1 MSERYQTHRESLSQS
16 KPAMAICILDG
27 KPRDRMLTQKLTDL
41 KADLESYARHKA
53 DIAPLCRSEEQ
64 TKISLIN
71 PYLELLG
78 YDVRDPRSVQVEY
91 RADVPGGKGEK
102 VDYAIL
108 HDGSPSILIE
118 AKPASLPLPKKAT
131 VQLARYFVH
140 TPATLAV
147 LTNGIEYR
155 WFAARQGNSSE
166 IADVPILTHDTLN
179 PGDAEVSWLHDITYS
194 RFNPAA
200 LVERTNEERART
212 AIRDWF
218 EKALREPPDGA
229 FARYLC
235 KALDL
240 GIATKPVRD
249 RVRKAAT
256 LAFNDA
262 LNENLQ
268 ATLERAASATRSDKR
283 DQPSPAAD
291 EVGTRPGTA
300 EETLSLPSGEVLG
313 SSGRARAW
321 RIGEGPWIRE
331 RNAKELLLAIVGAVV
346 QRDRRRNSPDKLV
359 SMAPGRLFVDAG
371 LRRDPVPGVEGL
383 WLAAR
388 ISNEDKQAVLKQII
402 AAADPDPSAGSR
414 WNGSSKIEWWLPT
427 LSSSANDPGSG

>member
-1 MSERYQTHRESLSQS
+1 M
-16 KPAMAICILDG
+16 
-27 KPRDRMLTQKLTDL
+27 TQKLTEL
-41 KADLESYARHKA
+41 KVELETYAKHKA

-118 AKPASLPLPKKAT
+118 AKPASLPLPQSAT

-155 WFAARQGNSSE
+155 WFAARQGNTGE
-166 IADVPILTHDTLN
+166 IADAPILAHDTLN
-179 PGDAEVSWLHDITYS
+179 PGDAELSWLHDITQS
-194 RFNPAA
+194 RFNSTA
-200 LVERTNEERART
+200 LAERTNEERART
-212 AIRDWF
+212 LIRDWF

-235 KALDL
+235 KTLDL

-262 LNENLQ
+262 MNENLQ
-268 ATLERAASATRSDKR
+268 ATLERAASAPRSGKR
-283 DQPSPAAD
+283 DQPSPVVED
-291 EVGTRPGTA
+291 GGTSTTTV
-300 EETLSLPSGEVLG
+300 EETLSLPSGEVLR
-313 SSGRARAW
+313 SSRLARAW
-321 RIGEGPWIRE
+321 RIGEGPWVRE
-331 RNAKELLLAIVGAVV
+331 RNAKEVFLAIVSAVV
-346 QRDRRRNSPDKLV
+346 LRDRRRGSPDKLV
-359 SMAPGRLFVDAG
+359 SMAPEHLFFDTG
-371 LRRDPVPGVEGL
+371 SRRYPVPGVEGL
-383 WLAAR
+383 WLLTG
-388 ISNEDKQAVLKQII
+388 ISNENKVAALKKII
-402 AAADPDPSAGSR
+402 AAADPDPSAGSV
-414 WNGSSKIEWWLPT
+414 WNGSSNIEWWLPT
-427 LSSSANDPGSG
+427 RSSNTDDTGST

>member
-1 MSERYQTHRESLSQS
+1 M
-16 KPAMAICILDG
+16 
-27 KPRDRMLTQKLTDL
+27 TQKLTEL
-41 KADLESYARHKA
+41 KVELETYAKHKA

-108 HDGSPSILIE
+108 HYGSPSILIE
-118 AKPASLPLPKKAT
+118 AKPASLPLPQSAT

-155 WFAARQGNSSE
+155 WFAARRGNTGE
-166 IADVPILTHDTLN
+166 IADAPILTHDTLN
-179 PGDAEVSWLHDITYS
+179 PGDAELSWLHDITQS
-194 RFNPAA
+194 RFNSTA
-200 LVERTNEERART
+200 LAERTNEERART
-212 AIRDWF
+212 LIRDWF

-235 KALDL
+235 KTLDL
-240 GIATKPVRD
+240 GIAAKPVRD

-262 LNENLQ
+262 MNENLQ
-268 ATLERAASATRSDKR
+268 ATLERAASTPRSGKR
-283 DQPSPAAD
+283 DQPSPLVED
-291 EVGTRPGTA
+291 GGTSTTTV
-300 EETLSLPSGEVLG
+300 EETLSLPSGEVLR
-313 SSGRARAW
+313 SSRLARVW
-321 RIGEGPWIRE
+321 RIGEGPWVRE
-331 RNAKELLLAIVGAVV
+331 RNAKEVFLAIVSAVV
-346 QRDRRRNSPDKLV
+346 LRDRRRGSPDKLV
-359 SMAPGRLFVDAG
+359 SMAPEHLFFDTG
-371 LRRDPVPGVEGL
+371 SRRYPVPGVEEL
-383 WLAAR
+383 WLLTG
-388 ISNEDKQAVLKQII
+388 ISNEIKVAALKKII
-402 AAADPDPSAGSR
+402 AAADPDPSAGSV
-414 WNGSSKIEWWLPT
+414 WNGSSNIEWWLPT
-427 LSSSANDPGSG
+427 RSSNTEDTGST

>member
-1 MSERYQTHRESLSQS
+1 MDW
-16 KPAMAICILDG
+16 KPLG
-27 KPRDRMLTQKLTDL
+27 RTLTEKLTDL
-41 KADLESYARHKA
+41 KAELESYARHKA

-64 TKISLIN
+64 TKISLVN

-118 AKPASLPLPKKAT
+118 AKPASLPLPQHAT

-155 WFAARQGNSSE
+155 WFAARQGNTGE
-166 IADVPILTHDTLN
+166 IADIPILTHDTLN
-179 PGDAEVSWLHDITYS
+179 PGDAELSWLHDITQS

-212 AIRDWF
+212 LIRDWF
-218 EKALREPPDGA
+218 ERALRKPPDGA

-240 GIATKPVRD
+240 GIATKSVRN

-268 ATLERAASATRSDKR
+268 ATLDRAASATRSGKR
-283 DQPSPAAD
+283 EQPPPAVD
-291 EVGTRPGTA
+291 DGGTRTPTA
-300 EETLSLPSGEVLG
+300 EESLSLPSGVVLR
-313 SSGRARAW
+313 SSRLARAW

-331 RNAKELLLAIVGAVV
+331 RNAKEVLMAIVGAIV
-346 QRDRRRNSPDKLV
+346 QRDRRRSSPDKLA
-359 SMAPGRLFVDAG
+359 SIAPGHLFTDAG
-371 LRRDPVPGVEGL
+371 PRRDPVPGAEGL
-383 WLAAR
+383 WLLTGVSNKNKEAA
-388 ISNEDKQAVLKQII
+388 LKQII
-402 AAADPDPSAGSR
+402 AGADPDPSAGSR
-414 WNGSSKIEWWLPT
+414 WNGSSEIEWWLPT
-427 LSSSANDPGSG
+427 TWSPSSDDPGGA

>member
-1 MSERYQTHRESLSQS
+1 
-16 KPAMAICILDG
+16 MA
-27 KPRDRMLTQKLTDL
+27 QKLTDL
-41 KADLESYARHKA
+41 KVELESYARHKA
-53 DIAPLCRSEEQ
+53 DIAPLCRNEEQ

-71 PYLELLG
+71 PYLEILG
-78 YDVRDPRSVQVEY
+78 YDVRDPRLVQVEY

-118 AKPASLPLPKKAT
+118 AKPANFPLPQQAT

-155 WFAARQGNSSE
+155 WFAARSGNTGE
-166 IADVPILTHDTLN
+166 IADAPILTHDVLN
-179 PGDAEVSWLHDITYS
+179 PGDAELSWLHDITQS
-194 RFNPAA
+194 RFNAVA

-212 AIRDWF
+212 LIRDWF
-218 EKALREPPDGA
+218 ERALREPPDGA

-240 GIATKPVRD
+240 GIATKPVRE

-268 ATLERAASATRSDKR
+268 TTLDRAASATRTGNR
-283 DQPSPAAD
+283 DQPVPPVED
-291 EVGTRPGTA
+291 DGTDTPLV
-300 EETLSLPSGEVLG
+300 EETLSLQSGEVLR
-313 SSGRARAW
+313 SSRLARAW
-321 RIGEGPWIRE
+321 RIGDGPWIRE

-346 QRDRRRNSPDKLV
+346 LRDRRRRSPNELAA
-359 SMAPGRLFVDAG
+359 MAPGHLITNPDLRCDA
-371 LRRDPVPGVEGL
+371 VPGVEGL
-383 WLAAR
+383 WLRAR
-388 ISNEDKQAVLKQII
+388 ISNENKKAVLEQII
-402 AAADPDPSAGSR
+402 SAADPDPSAGSR

-427 LSSSANDPGSG
+427 RSSIADDPGGA

>member
-1 MSERYQTHRESLSQS
+1 
-16 KPAMAICILDG
+16 MALFALDWKSWG
-27 KPRDRMLTQKLTDL
+27 RTLAQKLTDF
-41 KADLESYARHKA
+41 KVELESYARHKA
-53 DIAPLCRSEEQ
+53 DIAPLCRNEEQ
-64 TKISLIN
+64 TKISLVN
-71 PYLELLG
+71 PYLEILG

-118 AKPASLPLPKKAT
+118 AKPANFPLPQHAT

-155 WFAARQGNSSE
+155 WFAARSGNTGE
-166 IADVPILTHDTLN
+166 IADAPILTHDVLN
-179 PGDAEVSWLHDITYS
+179 PGDAELSWLHDITQS
-194 RFNPAA
+194 RFNAVA

-212 AIRDWF
+212 LIRDWF
-218 EKALREPPDGA
+218 ERALREPPDGA

-240 GIATKPVRD
+240 GIATKPVRE

-268 ATLERAASATRSDKR
+268 TTLDRAASATRTGNR
-283 DQPSPAAD
+283 DQPVPPVEDDGAD
-291 EVGTRPGTA
+291 TPPA
-300 EETLSLPSGEVLG
+300 EETLSLQSGEVLM
-313 SSGRARAW
+313 SSGLARAW
-321 RIGEGPWIRE
+321 RIGDGPWIRE
-331 RNAKELLLAIVGAVV
+331 RNAKEVLLAIVSSVIL
-346 QRDRRRNSPDKLV
+346 RDRRRSSPDELT
-359 SMAPGRLFVDAG
+359 SMAPSHLFSDAV
-371 LRRDPVPGVEGL
+371 RESAPVPGVDGL
-383 WLAAR
+383 WLR
-388 ISNEDKQAVLKQII
+388 TKLSNDYKQAVLRQII

-427 LSSSANDPGSG
+427 RSPNTVETGGT

>member
-1 MSERYQTHRESLSQS
+1 
-16 KPAMAICILDG
+16 MALFVLDWKSWG
-27 KPRDRMLTQKLTDL
+27 RTLAQKLTDF
-41 KADLESYARHKA
+41 KVELESYAKHKA
-53 DIAPLCRSEEQ
+53 DIAPLCRNEEQ
-64 TKISLIN
+64 TKISLVN
-71 PYLELLG
+71 SYLEILG

-118 AKPASLPLPKKAT
+118 AKPANFPLPQHAT

-155 WFAARQGNSSE
+155 WFAARPGNTGE
-166 IADVPILTHDTLN
+166 IADAPILTHDVLN
-179 PGDAEVSWLHDITYS
+179 PGDAEMSWLHDITQS
-194 RFNPAA
+194 RFNAVA

-212 AIRDWF
+212 LIRDWF
-218 EKALREPPDGA
+218 ESALREPPDGA

-240 GIATKPVRD
+240 GIATKPVRE

-268 ATLERAASATRSDKR
+268 TTLDRAASATRTGNR
-283 DQPSPAAD
+283 DQPVPPVEDDGTDSPL
-291 EVGTRPGTA
+291 A
-300 EETLSLPSGEVLG
+300 EETLLIQPGEVLR
-313 SSGRARAW
+313 SSRLARAW
-321 RIGEGPWIRE
+321 RIGDGPWIRE
-331 RNAKELLLAIVGAVV
+331 RNAKEVLLAIVGAVV
-346 QRDRRRNSPDKLV
+346 LRDRRRRSPYELAA
-359 SMAPGRLFVDAG
+359 MAPGHLIIDPDSRCDA
-371 LRRDPVPGVEGL
+371 VPGVEGL
-383 WLAAR
+383 WLKAS
-388 ISNEDKQAVLKQII
+388 INNDSKQAVLKQII

-414 WNGSSKIEWWLPT
+414 WNGSSKIEWWLPMRSPNT
-427 LSSSANDPGSG
+427 DEPGGA

>member
-1 MSERYQTHRESLSQS
+1 
-16 KPAMAICILDG
+16 MAICISNG
-27 KPRDRMLTQKLTDL
+27 NSRDRTLTQKLTDF
-41 KADLESYARHKA
+41 KAALESFARHKA

-64 TKISLIN
+64 TKISLVN

-118 AKPASLPLPKKAT
+118 AKPASLPLPQNAT

-155 WFAARQGNSSE
+155 WFAARQGNTGE

-179 PGDAEVSWLHDITYS
+179 PGDAELSWLHDITQS
-194 RFNPAA
+194 RFDAAA

-212 AIRDWF
+212 LIRDWF

-235 KALDL
+235 KTLDL
-240 GIATKPVRD
+240 GIATKSVRD

-268 ATLERAASATRSDKR
+268 ATLDRAASATRSGKR
-283 DQPSPAAD
+283 DQPSPPQDDPRA
-291 EVGTRPGTA
+291 GTLATDV
-300 EETLSLPSGEVLG
+300 TLSLPSGDVLT
-313 SSGRARAW
+313 SSRLARAW

-331 RNAKELLLAIVGAVV
+331 RNAKEVLLAVV
-346 QRDRRRNSPDKLV
+346 SAIMQRDRRRKSPDELA
-359 SMAPGRLFVDAG
+359 SIAPSHLFTEAG
-371 LRRDPVPGVEGL
+371 PRRDPVPGAKGL
-383 WLAAR
+383 WLLTG
-388 ISNEDKQAVLKQII
+388 ISNKNKEAVLKQII

-414 WNGSSKIEWWLPT
+414 WNGTSNIEWWLPT
-427 LSSSANDPGSG
+427 WSPEVTDPASA